1 MAQLI
6 SVNAT
11 RRVQGSKDVTFS
23 PAKEYGFDVEDIVV
37 PIRNNGT
44 SSYFTA
50 RQLKGTNPS
59 SRSVGNTDYEV
70 EETLSEIA
78 AKSDKLVLLN
88 VVKRD
93 NVDFTAPEEFVF
105 IASRISE
112 NFVDVGMR
120 TRFFY
125 QEDSATNL
133 VQYEVEESVQAIVDQ
148 VVPLPGGVIS
158 ITYANAAI
166 EANKCALILGSH
178 YLITDRAD
186 LGIMLLAVTPCSFSL
201 EGEGIFLNADYQGA
215 GDYSGVTAYNST
227 LGVWTTAID
236 AAVVNGDVV
245 FWDGLH
251 YETTDATSVAGTDPS
266 VNILAYTLLAKAGT
280 NFGYIEEVDFILYDF
295 ANDSIIRRMDKRS
308 NDINAENAYFQ
319 WGNNNVQA
327 IVSSNS
333 AIVNC
338 INQRGSLV
346 RCVFENQVNFILNN
360 THEGDI
366 TECTFGGKYTIT
378 ANFTSGNYLTGCIVF
393 PIEDVT
399 FNSVDY
405 YEDYELMGDYSTFEA
420 TIDMTNGVDY
430 ANASETITIPPI
442 YQSYV
447 GVLNLQN
454 NSGATISKIKNLSTY
469 RISRFNPKGAH
480 TFTFNHTAISAA
492 VPYDLV
498 SDAAAANIIV
508 GRLGVLES
516 DFIEYESRNG
526 SMNRRY
532 NAVILA

>member
-1 MAQLI
+1 MANEAYFPGIPETDKVKNSQYVI
-6 SVNAT
+6 VNNEKT
-11 RRVQGSKDVTFS
+11 GKPD
-23 PAKEYGFDVEDIVV
+23 K
-37 PIRNNGT
+37 IR
-44 SSYFTA
+44 
-50 RQLKGTNPS
+50 L
-59 SRSVGNTDYEV
+59 
-70 EETLSEIA
+70 
-78 AKSDKLVLLN
+78 DK
-88 VVKRD
+88 
-93 NVDFTAPEEFVF
+93 F
-105 IASRISE
+105 I
-112 NFVDVGMR
+112 
-120 TRFFY
+120 
-125 QEDSATNL
+125 TNL
-133 VQYEVEESVQAIVDQ
+133 SLATDTTPTTNITSV
-148 VVPLPGGVIS
+148 
-158 ITYANAAI
+158 TYA
-166 EANKCALILGSH
+166 EAQTLITNSELIAGDH
-178 YLITDRAD
+178 YLISDKAD
-186 LGIMLLAVTPCSFSL
+186 NGIVLLAISANQFSL
-201 EGEGIFLNADYQGA
+201 EGQGIFLNPDFQAIGTRAADIQQVW
-215 GDYSGVTAYNST
+215 YSGLEPLAAGLVVIWN
-227 LGVWTTAID
+227 GVM
-236 AAVVNGDVV
+236 
-245 FWDGLH
+245 
-251 YETTDATSVAGTDPS
+251 YETTPDAPGDYNGLGPD
-266 VNILAYTLLAKAGT
+266 NNPQAYTLIPKSVI
-280 NFGYIEEVDFILYDF
+280 NGYIEEVDFILYDF

-366 TECTFGGKYTIT
+366 TECKFGGKYTIT
-378 ANFTSGNYLTGCIVF
+378 ANFNSGNYLTWCIVF

-405 YEDYELMGDYSTFEA
+405 YEDCELMGDYSTFEA

-430 ANASETITIPPI
+430 ANASQTITIPPV

-469 RISRFNPKGAH
+469 RISRFDPKGAH

-492 VPYDLV
+492 GLYDLV